1 MIQLLS
7 SLRVVLWS
15 VFFLVP
21 TGRVQFTQMLS
32 PDQHEQVFAK
42 QYAVSKRLKFHIK
55 TTEGQHYRRFVLQQ
69 KAREPQANTEAELI
83 RRAPRGVNDG
93 NGFVFVSHT
102 GEVYP
107 SGFLPLSAGNALWE
121 PLQEI

>member
-69 KAREPQANTEAELI
+69 KAREPQANIKAELI